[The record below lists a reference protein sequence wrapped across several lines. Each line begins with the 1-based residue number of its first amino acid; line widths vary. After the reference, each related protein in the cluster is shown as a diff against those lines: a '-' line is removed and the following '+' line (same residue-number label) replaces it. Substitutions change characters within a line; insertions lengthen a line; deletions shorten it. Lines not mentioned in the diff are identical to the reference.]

1 VRGASISNHLR
12 RSSRARHAPEPA
24 SAGNF
29 CHSMT
34 LSGRWPQTRHE
45 SPKSKNA
52 FPPRSCTHQARPVR
66 SRPLPF
72 HERTCPNSNWDGRVA
87 LTPIL
92 LSKSIPAPRFL
103 WRDGTCQIVSR
114 KVTVPVEVPFSA
126 KTKNKG
132 ATPERSYSSEPAPS
146 SSIRTRC
153 SYKPH
158 ARPSSFYPPPEH
170 SPGRTQDRRSPNSS

>member
-66 SRPLPF
+66 PRPLPF

-126 KTKNKG
+126 KTQKQ
-132 ATPERSYSSEPAPS
+132 RSYARALIFLRTSAEFFDPNAMQLQTACSTIFFLPAAG
-146 SSIRTRC
+146 T
-153 SYKPH
+153 
-158 ARPSSFYPPPEH
+158 
-170 SPGRTQDRRSPNSS
+170 